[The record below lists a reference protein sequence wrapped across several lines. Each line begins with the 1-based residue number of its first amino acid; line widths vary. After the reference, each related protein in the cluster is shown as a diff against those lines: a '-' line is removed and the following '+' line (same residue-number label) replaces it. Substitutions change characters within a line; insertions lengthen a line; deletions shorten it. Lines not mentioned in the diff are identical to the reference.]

1 MVKKKLYRSIK
12 DRKIA
17 GVCGGMAE
25 YFDADPTI
33 VRLLWALT
41 LIFGILPTIIAYIIC
56 WIVIPEK
63 PTTSW
68 KCSLTYILNS
78 T

>member
-1 MVKKKLYRSIK
+1 MVKKRLYRSIK

-25 YFDADPTI
+25 YFDVDPTV

-41 LIFGILPTIIAYIIC
+41 LIFGILPSIIAYIIC

-63 PTTSW
+63 PL
-68 KCSLTYILNS
+68 K
-78 T
+78 